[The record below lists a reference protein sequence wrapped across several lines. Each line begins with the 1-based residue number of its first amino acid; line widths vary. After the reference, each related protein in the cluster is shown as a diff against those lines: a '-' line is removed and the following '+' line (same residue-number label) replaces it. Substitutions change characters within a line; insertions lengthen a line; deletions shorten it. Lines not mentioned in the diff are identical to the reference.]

1 MRNIILDGCH
11 GTPMPHNLEQ
21 RTLLNIEYELHYGL
35 LQAMKIEN
43 DKSSFDD
50 IVGLANITS
59 VIEKISSRNRFKR

>member
-1 MRNIILDGCH
+1 MLDGCH

-50 IVGLANITS
+50 IVGLANITN
-59 VIEKISSRNRFKR
+59 VIEKISSRNRFER

>member
-1 MRNIILDGCH
+1 MRDIILDYCH

-21 RTLLNIEYELHYGL
+21 RTLLNLEYELHYGL
-35 LQAMKIEN
+35 LQAIKIEN
-43 DKSSFDD
+43 DITSCND

>member
-1 MRNIILDGCH
+1 
-11 GTPMPHNLEQ
+11 MPHNLEQ

-50 IVGLANITS
+50 IVGLANITN
-59 VIEKISSRNRFKR
+59 VIEKISSRNRFER

>member
-1 MRNIILDGCH
+1 MLDGCH

-59 VIEKISSRNRFKR
+59 VIEKISSRNRFER

>member
-1 MRNIILDGCH
+1 
-11 GTPMPHNLEQ
+11 MPHNLEQ

-50 IVGLANITS
+50 IAGLANITS
-59 VIEKISSRNRFKR
+59 VIEKISSRNCFER